1 MGIFYTLYGNN
12 FYNSIYFILFQPF
25 SLITYLSISHM
36 TKGDNRR
43 QLLEMQL
50 RRGLNLSSGEYIS
63 SYLDDVGG
71 DEERAERLAEAA
83 ALLETIVQVM
93 LNENIS
99 LKKWYFFE
107 DLESVLKSW
116 QLKDFPKAA
125 LRIKEK
131 VAQVLVERKKI
142 TDVIGLP
149 RVGNQNS
156 RKYDDK
162 EVLSWCYNMRSS
174 GDNYTNSYITR
185 RITDMCGLTCK
196 ATPSTSWFETL
207 FATHEMKVL
216 TAQGRFGKRGRRAQL
231 YQGYNPIDTTALF
244 ANDVW
249 QADGSRFQLINWTNK
264 DGKAV
269 FLWIVVI
276 RDAMSGRILGWS
288 FGMDGVK
295 ENRWMYLEALTD
307 AVTNTGCLPHQLVVD
322 RFPGHNS
329 DDWKAVDDGI
339 RRLGGSVWYAHK
351 ASGKAQVE
359 RWFGT
364 LQTVFVAQSKYYYG
378 EGIMSKRP
386 YAHRS
391 IEQLATIRKT
401 ATKEGWNFNKASAE
415 AEKVLNAY
423 NQTPL
428 SYYSRKYKKVDKSP
442 EMLYDECDSPHAI
455 SIEAYEIARLLWSRT
470 EITVAHQMISPI
482 IEGFKFHFEIS
493 EEIFFHHKQVVVCYN
508 LDDLSAIHC
517 FSMKNEAYLGKFE
530 RIEGVKIH
538 GPEADY
544 AALAK
549 SNARIKALDN
559 AAKEALGQ
567 KTAHSDAGMVDILM
581 TGLTSKENAEN
592 GESDYLADSFLPQQA
607 TKTVSEAQKTVVEKK
622 KTKNNAKGNR
632 IAGDDFPRMHDD
644 WDDLDVNM
652 DTLALSQM

>member
-1 MGIFYTLYGNN
+1 
-12 FYNSIYFILFQPF
+12 
-25 SLITYLSISHM
+25 M
-36 TKGDNRR
+36 TKEDNRR
-43 QLLEMQL
+43 QLLEIQL
-50 RRGLNLSSGEYIS
+50 RRGLMASSDYV
-63 SYLDDVGG
+63 SYYLEEVKG
-71 DEERAERLAEAA
+71 DEERAEQLAEAA

-93 LNENIS
+93 ANENIS

-107 DLESVLKSW
+107 DLEVILKSW
-116 QLKDFPKAA
+116 QPKNETGGRTRKHELKDFPIAA
-125 LRIKEK
+125 LPIKKK
-131 VAQVLVERKKI
+131 VVQVLVDRKKI
-142 TDVIGLP
+142 TDVIVLP

-162 EVLSWCYNMRSS
+162 EVLSWCYNLRAS

-185 RITDMCGLTCK
+185 RITDMCGLTSK
-196 ATPSTSWFETL
+196 PIPSVSWFETL
-207 FATHEMKVL
+207 FATHEMSVL
-216 TAQGRFGKRGRRAQL
+216 TAPGRYGKRGRRAQL

-249 QADGSRFQLINWTNK
+249 QADGSRFQLVNWTNK

-295 ENRWMYLEALTD
+295 ENRWMYMEALTD
-307 AVTNTGCLPHQLVVD
+307 AVTNTGCLPYQLVVD

-329 DDWKAVDDGI
+329 EDWKAIDAGI
-339 RRLGGSVWYAHK
+339 KRLGGSVWYAHK

-378 EGIMSKRP
+378 EGITSKRP

-391 IEQLATIRKT
+391 VEQLKAIRKA
-401 ATKEGWNFNKASAE
+401 ATQEGWSFNKASAE
-415 AEKVLNAY
+415 AEKVLIAY

-428 SYYSRKYKKVDKSP
+428 SYYSRKYAKVDKSP

-455 SIEAYEIARLLWSRT
+455 PIEEYEIARLLWSRT
-470 EITVAHQMISPI
+470 EITVANQMISPI
-482 IEGFKFHFEIS
+482 IEGFKFHFAIN
-493 EEIFFHHKQVVVCYN
+493 EEIFLHHKQVVVCYN

-517 FSMKNEAYLGKFE
+517 FSIKNETHLGKFE
-530 RIEGVKIH
+530 RIEGVKMH
-538 GPEADY
+538 GPDADY

-549 SNARIKALDN
+549 SKARIKALDT
-559 AAKEALGQ
+559 AAKEALAK

-581 TGLTSKENAEN
+581 GGLTSKENAEN
-592 GESDYLADSFLPQQA
+592 GETDYLADFIPQEA
-607 TKTVSEAQKTVVEKK
+607 TPAVEQEQPNVEKK
-622 KTKNNAKGNR
+622 KRKRNTKDG

-644 WDDLDVNM
+644 DDWEVLDI
-652 DTLALSQM
+652 DITRFALNQM